1 MLKFGAAAAAM
12 AAVPRGRATEAPAVP
27 GVSFA
32 SVKESLRFTMPSL
45 GGKCRFM
52 VVGDSHLTIDD
63 ERGEPFKQYSD
74 RMSKP
79 YRSALHFRTRRLI
92 ASPEGFEYALAE
104 AKKMKVDFLALV
116 GDIVSFPSE
125 AGVEY
130 VKRRLDESGLNWMYI
145 SGNHDW
151 HYEGLPGTEMAL
163 RAEWTKKRLT
173 PLYQGADPMMASRVV
188 NGIRFVFI
196 DNSLYEILPEQ
207 LAFWKQEAAKG
218 EPVALMMHIP
228 LYMPGYGPRE
238 AGCAHPEWGAKV
250 VPTGRSSAVRNGQRP
265 GIRPRR
271 SRSARPCF
279 PRRTCWAY
287 SSGTCTGT
295 SSRLTGGMCS
305 APLPPTSTG
314 RFSTCVS
321 TADGCVHAKERQMTV
336 CRMSRY

>member
-1 MLKFGAAAAAM
+1 MQITRRDMFKFGAASAAALSLS
-12 AAVPRGRATEAPAVP
+12 RAQADAKPPEA

-32 SVKESLRFTMPSL
+32 SLKESLRFTMPSYR
-45 GGKCRFM
+45 GACRFM

-63 ERGEPFKQYSD
+63 ARGEPFKEYSG

-79 YRSALHFRTRRLI
+79 YRSALHFRTGRPI
-92 ASPEGFEYALAE
+92 ASPDGFEYALAQ
-104 AKKMKVDFLALV
+104 AQKMKVDFLALV

-130 VKRRLDESGLNWMYI
+130 VRKRLDASGLNWMYI

-151 HYEGLPGTEMAL
+151 HYEGLPGTEMEL
-163 RAEWTKKRLT
+163 RAEWTKKRLA

-188 NGIRFVFI
+188 KGIRFVFI

-250 VPTGRSSAVRNGQRP
+250 DPHWKIERRP
-265 GIRPRR
+265 QWPEAGHTQTTFAFRE
-271 SRSARPCF
+271 
-279 PRRTCWAY
+279 TV
-287 SSGTCTGT
+287 
-295 SSRLTGGMCS
+295 
-305 APLPPTSTG
+305 
-314 RFSTCVS
+314 FSTPNLLGVFVGHDHCHMFAFDRGHVQCV
-321 TADGCVHAKERQMTV
+321 TAANADGSFLDVRVNC
-336 CRMSRY
+336 

>member
-1 MLKFGAAAAAM
+1 MQVTRRNVFKFGAASAAAL
-12 AAVPRGRATEAPAVP
+12 ALSRAQADAKPPEA

-32 SVKESLRFTMPSL
+32 SLKETLRFTMPSYR
-45 GGKCRFM
+45 GACRFM

-63 ERGEPFKQYSD
+63 ARGEPFKEYSG

-79 YRSALHFRTRRLI
+79 YRSALHFRTGRPI
-92 ASPEGFEYALAE
+92 ASPDGFEYALAQ
-104 AKKMKVDFLALV
+104 AQKMKVDFLALV

-130 VKRRLDESGLNWMYI
+130 VRKRLDASGLNWMYI

-163 RAEWTKKRLT
+163 RAEWTKKRLA

-188 NGIRFVFI
+188 KGIRFVFI

-250 VPTGRSSAVRNGQRP
+250 DPHWKIERRP
-265 GIRPRR
+265 QWPEAGHTQTTFAFRE
-271 SRSARPCF
+271 
-279 PRRTCWAY
+279 TV
-287 SSGTCTGT
+287 
-295 SSRLTGGMCS
+295 
-305 APLPPTSTG
+305 
-314 RFSTCVS
+314 FSTPNLLGVFVGHDHCHMFAFDRGHVQCV
-321 TADGCVHAKERQMTV
+321 TAANADGSFLDVRVNC
-336 CRMSRY
+336 